1 MKNRIRHVLDYRK
14 PPFWVM
20 IGAAAVLVI
29 LVVCLCSN
37 PGGGTDAAD
46 VANADSGAE
55 TEADAAQAT
64 DGADATEEAATGE
77 FATDEVDYETAKTE
91 WLAVFEQGIHSREEF
106 SALFDVVALEDTRSF
121 AG

>member
-1 MKNRIRHVLDYRK
+1 
-14 PPFWVM
+14 M

-55 TEADAAQAT
+55 TEADAAQQP
-64 DGADATEEAATGE
+64 TGQMQPR
-77 FATDEVDYETAKTE
+77 K
-91 WLAVFEQGIHSREEF
+91 LQQGSLRRMKWIMR
-106 SALFDVVALEDTRSF
+106 LQKRN
-121 AG
+121 G

>member
-1 MKNRIRHVLDYRK
+1 MGKADVKDKMRQVLDYRK

-20 IGAAAVLVI
+20 IGAAAVVVI

-37 PGGGTDAAD
+37 PGSGTDAAD

-64 DGADATEEAATGE
+64 DGADATEEDATGE
-77 FATDEVDYETAKTE
+77 FATDEVDYEAAKTE
-91 WLAVFEQGIHSREEF
+91 WLTVFEQGIHSREEL
-106 SALFDVVALEDTRSF
+106 SALFDVTAL
-121 AG
+121 

>member
-1 MKNRIRHVLDYRK
+1 
-14 PPFWVM
+14 M

-64 DGADATEEAATGE
+64 DGADATGGNCRQGSL
-77 FATDEVDYETAKTE
+77 ATDEVDYEAAKTE
-91 WLAVFEQGIHSREEF
+91 WLSGI
-106 SALFDVVALEDTRSF
+106 
-121 AG
+121 

>member
-1 MKNRIRHVLDYRK
+1 MGKADVKDKMRQVLDYRK
-14 PPFWVM
+14 PPFWMLV
-20 IGAAAVLVI
+20 GAVAVLVI

-91 WLAVFEQGIHSREEF
+91 WLAVFEQGIHSR
-106 SALFDVVALEDTRSF
+106 
-121 AG
+121 